1 MNRRKLAIVIA
12 IVVIVILCIL
22 AAIFYGNSM
31 YEWML
36 RVHHLR

>member
-1 MNRRKLAIVIA
+1 MDKKKLVITIA
-12 IVVIVILCIL
+12 IIVVVILCVL
-22 AAIFYGNSM
+22 AAIFYGNSF